1 MGEYEV
7 DQTSMLTGVQERGK
21 IDDNYSV
28 INVIVD
34 EGIIFIKVKSIM
46 TLETKHIRE
55 RDVSRESGE
64 S

>member
-1 MGEYEV
+1 MGEYGV
-7 DQTSMLTGVQERGK
+7 DQTIMLTGVQERGK